1 MSTSTRASTG
11 PTYDPFDQATI
22 DNPYPVWSAL
32 GQISWSDSLDA
43 WVVTG
48 YHDVETIL
56 RDPVTFPSGG
66 LGVMRQP
73 PDEVAAVL
81 AQITHVPPLRAS
93 DPPDHARKRRPTLAA
108 VSPRRIAGIEDRIRE
123 IAVGLVDSAFD
134 GGECDFYRDFAYPF
148 PLAVI
153 SELLG
158 FDPAVAPK
166 LHHWA
171 SCRVALAWG
180 NMGLEEW
187 TAAAHGFV
195 EFNRFIEAEIQDRRT
210 RPRDD
215 GLTDFVAAGDDSPN
229 PQTLPELVENTLG
242 LITGGHETTAN
253 WLTLAMYHLLSH
265 RSRWDALCDDSS
277 TIPQVVEETLRFD
290 SSVRAVWRRAA
301 RDVTVGAETVRA
313 GQRLY
318 CVIAAANRDDA
329 EFPDADEYRPER
341 PNARAH
347 LSFGR
352 GPHVCIGASLSRVEG
367 RIALEVL
374 ADRVP
379 SVRLLD
385 DGISCLPNATLRIV
399 RSLRLTTAP

>member
-1 MSTSTRASTG
+1 VSTRTSL
-11 PTYDPFDQATI
+11 PYDPFDQAVV
-22 DNPYPVWSAL
+22 DDPYPVWREL
-32 GQISWSDSLDA
+32 GPISWSDALDA

-48 YHDVETIL
+48 YADVQTIL
-56 RDPVTFPSGG
+56 RDPATFPSGG

-73 PDEVAAVL
+73 PPEVAKVL
-81 AQITHVPPLRAS
+81 AQIPHVPPLRAS

-108 VSPRRIAGIEDRIRE
+108 VAPRRIAGLEPRIRE
-123 IAVGLVDSAFD
+123 IAAGLAASGFAE
-134 GGECDFYRDFAYPF
+134 GTCDFYREFAYPF

-158 FDPAVAPK
+158 FDPAIAPN

-180 NMGLEEW
+180 DMQPAEW
-187 TAAAHGFV
+187 LAAAHGFV
-195 EFNRFIEAEIQDRRT
+195 EFNRFIEAEILDRRAH
-210 RPRDD
+210 PRDD
-215 GLTDFVAAGDDSPN
+215 GLTDFVAADEDSPN
-229 PQTLPELVENTLG
+229 SQTLPELVENTLG

-253 WLTLAMYHLLSH
+253 WLTLAMYHLLSE
-265 RSRWDALCDDSS
+265 RSGWETLCADPS
-277 TIPQVVEETLRFD
+277 TAPQVVEETLRYD

-301 RDVTVGAETVRA
+301 RDVTISGRGVRA

-318 CVIAAANRDDA
+318 CAVAAANRDDA
-329 EFPDADEYRPER
+329 EFPRADDYQPER
-341 PNARAH
+341 PNSRAH

-374 ADRVP
+374 AGAVP
-379 SVRLLD
+379 SVQLLD
-385 DGISCLPNATLRIV
+385 AGLSCVPNATLRIV
-399 RSLRLTTAP
+399 RSLRLST